1 MTNKDTGIYALD
13 RDVSKSDGSTAEYY
27 KLPDYAKEIQHL
39 INHKNMNANIG
50 EIFRTSY
57 RYGFASHSDQMRDA
71 KNTRCITCNQS
82 TNENEIYREAGRKES
97 LINKFMKARIND

>member
-71 KNTRCITCNQS
+71 KKIVFYANAEVERL
-82 TNENEIYREAGRKES
+82 ERER
-97 LINKFMKARIND
+97 NR